1 MTFWPQA
8 TMTHWHLL
16 RRFLRGMP
24 CGRRRL
30 AVHLTAQH
38 GSADV
43 ITSNWTRTASYS
55 DRNLYVLRQFEAGI
69 SQSVVAP
76 A

>member
-43 ITSNWTRTASYS
+43 ITSNWT
-55 DRNLYVLRQFEAGI
+55 
-69 SQSVVAP
+69 
-76 A
+76 